1 MTEMSKNVWW
11 SHTAMYLAERVYDN
25 LALQVQGDGS
35 GLSRRAIQAPKLMMY
50 ESREINL
57 PLLDMWPG
65 DAIDLFSADSLCNA
79 EDKYACS
86 VEFLQK
92 QCISGVPDFSGA
104 PELTVIYSSAGFLAL
119 DNSSDTVACLT
130 SPGTGHLLSG

>member
-1 MTEMSKNVWW
+1 
-11 SHTAMYLAERVYDN
+11 MYLAERVYDN

-79 EDKYACS
+79 EDKYACARWNS
-86 VEFLQK
+86 SK
-92 QCISGVPDFSGA
+92 
-104 PELTVIYSSAGFLAL
+104 SSAFPE
-119 DNSSDTVACLT
+119 
-130 SPGTGHLLSG
+130 SPITTYV